1 MMQTPVIEYKKI
13 LYATDLS
20 DSGRTAFPYAASI
33 ARLNNSNLTVFHVLK
48 PTKFEN
54 YLVGYIDDQL
64 WSEIKTRDL
73 EEVKSILVN
82 RKRDDATIKK
92 CVDEFCKETLMA
104 GEEHPYIA
112 YDIKVV
118 TGDPVSEIVR
128 EASDGGY
135 DLVVIGKRGAGLI
148 KETVMGTTAR
158 RVIRHCDRPVMVIPL
173 SQ

>member
-1 MMQTPVIEYKKI
+1 MQTPVIEYKNI

-20 DSGRTAFPYAASI
+20 DSGRGAFPYAASI
-33 ARLNNSNLTVFHVLK
+33 ARLQDAKLTVFHVLK

-54 YLVGYIDDQL
+54 YLVGYINEEL
-64 WSEIKTRDL
+64 WSEIKSRDL
-73 EEVKSILVN
+73 EEVRNILIS
-82 RKRDDATIKK
+82 RKRDDAAIKK
-92 CVDEFCKETLMA
+92 CVDEFCKETLVE

-118 TGDPVSEIVR
+118 TGDPVTEIIR

-135 DLVVIGKRGAGLI
+135 DLVVIGKRGTGLVEEAI
-148 KETVMGTTAR
+148 MGTTAR
-158 RVIRHCDRPVMVIPL
+158 RVIRRCDRPVMVIPL

>member
-1 MMQTPVIEYKKI
+1 MQTPVIEYKKI

-33 ARLNNSNLTVFHVLK
+33 ARHQDANLTVFHVLR

-54 YLVGYIDDQL
+54 YLVGYIDDKL

-73 EEVKSILVN
+73 EEVKNILAN

-92 CVDEFCKETLMA
+92 CVDEFCKDTLL
-104 GEEHPYIA
+104 EEGKHPYIA

-118 TGDPVSEIVR
+118 TGDPVTEIIR
-128 EASDGGY
+128 EANDGNY
-135 DLVVIGKRGAGLI
+135 DLVVIGKNGDGLI

-158 RVIRHCDRPVMVIPL
+158 RVIRRCDRPVMVIPL
-173 SQ
+173 SG

>member
-1 MMQTPVIEYKKI
+1 MQTPVIEYKNI

-20 DSGRTAFPYAASI
+20 DSGRAAFPYAASI
-33 ARLNNSNLTVFHVLK
+33 ARLNDSNLTVFHVLK

-54 YLVGYIDDQL
+54 YLVGYIDEEL
-64 WSEIKTRDL
+64 WSEIKSRDL

-82 RKRDDATIKK
+82 RKRDDAAIKK
-92 CVDEFCKETLMA
+92 CVDEFCKDSQVE

-118 TGDPVSEIVR
+118 TGDPVSEIIR
-128 EASDGGY
+128 EASDGDY

-148 KETVMGTTAR
+148 EEAIMGTTAR

-173 SQ
+173 SK